1 MIFTKLVLIADKV
14 GGKPADV
21 RVRMGKEITSGHKT
35 LVLAMLGSLVQHLLE
50 GRRIKRKVITFQI
63 ETDIIGDPHDD
74 MLVGLLIYVV
84 IEDTFAISYD
94 IAQKSQLISLKRR
107 TFRLDLYVGSRRN
120 LVWRSRGRTRFLFR
134 NIVLGQWRR
143 NIFRRKGIRLF
154 RCIRLVAGEIRI
166 LRNRIDGRLNGRCIP
181 YGFSRL
187 VLFLVETDLIDLVE

>member
-63 ETDIIGDPHDD
+63 ETDIIGDPHDN

-84 IEDTFAISYD
+84 IEDTFAVSYD
-94 IAQKSQLISLKRR
+94 IA
-107 TFRLDLYVGSRRN
+107 
-120 LVWRSRGRTRFLFR
+120 
-134 NIVLGQWRR
+134 
-143 NIFRRKGIRLF
+143 
-154 RCIRLVAGEIRI
+154 
-166 LRNRIDGRLNGRCIP
+166 
-181 YGFSRL
+181 
-187 VLFLVETDLIDLVE
+187 